1 MMPQDILDFWFSE
14 ETKSYWFAKS
24 DEFDNKIREKFFTT
38 WQEAAAGEL
47 FAWRKTLEGRLAE
60 IIVLDQFSRNLHR
73 NSPLAFSQDSMAV
86 VLSQEIYQ
94 QDNFSE
100 LPENQRKFA
109 LMPLMHSESRKIHEG
124 VMELFKKYTDS
135 ITVEFEARHKAII
148 DRFGR
153 YPYRNTILNR
163 TSTLKE
169 IDFLKEPNSGF

>member
-24 DEFDNKIREKFFTT
+24 DEFDNKIREKFFT
-38 WQEAAAGEL
+38 
-47 FAWRKTLEGRLAE
+47 WRKTLEGRLAE

-109 LMPLMHSESRKIHEG
+109 LMPLMHSESRKIHE
-124 VMELFKKYTDS
+124 
-135 ITVEFEARHKAII
+135 
-148 DRFGR
+148 
-153 YPYRNTILNR
+153 
-163 TSTLKE
+163 
-169 IDFLKEPNSGF
+169 